1 MDDDEVFRLLVGGGG
16 DRLEEFVGDD
26 IKVATVFDVD
36 DVDSMLSLLGEF
48 VTEIVL
54 LTFFSR
60 TL

>member
-16 DRLEEFVGDD
+16 DILEEFVGDD
-26 IKVATVFDVD
+26 INVATVFDVD

>member
-16 DRLEEFVGDD
+16 DILEEFVGDD